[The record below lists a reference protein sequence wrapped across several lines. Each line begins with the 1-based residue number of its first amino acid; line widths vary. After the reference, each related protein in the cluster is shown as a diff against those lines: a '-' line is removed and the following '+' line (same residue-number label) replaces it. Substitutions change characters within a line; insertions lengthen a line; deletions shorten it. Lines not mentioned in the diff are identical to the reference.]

1 MGEQEVNRRI
11 LLVRRPTGVPEAG
24 DFAMDEVPAPAPA
37 DGQFLIRNLFLS
49 VDPAQ
54 RGWAT
59 DASNYTNTVP
69 LGGVMRAL
77 AVGIVM
83 ESRHP
88 EFPVGSH
95 AYGWFGWQAF
105 AVAGPDDVLTRFA
118 APEVPLSAYAGIL
131 GINGLTAWL
140 AFHRLGRPNP
150 GDTIL
155 VSTAAGAV
163 GSIVGQLASAA
174 GCRAVGLTGSDDK
187 ADLCRTRFGYDV
199 ALNYKSGTLADL
211 LSEAAPDGFD
221 IFFDSVGGSIL
232 DTSLRQ
238 MRIAGRV
245 VQCGTASIA
254 TWTPPPQ
261 GLRNEREVLTR
272 RLSWNGFVI
281 FDHQSLFEETMA
293 ELIAMIRSGRLTYDE
308 DIRGGIETAPQA
320 LADVYSGRNTG
331 KTLIALA

>member
-1 MGEQEVNRRI
+1 MAEQQVNRRI
-11 LLVRRPTGVPEAG
+11 LLVRRPTGIPETD
-24 DFAMDEVPAPAPA
+24 DFAMDEAPIPAPA

-59 DASNYTNTVP
+59 DAANYTTTVP

-77 AVGIVM
+77 AVGIVV

-88 EFPVGSH
+88 DFPVGSH
-95 AYGWFGWQAF
+95 AYGWFGWQSF
-105 AVAGPDDVLTRFA
+105 AVAGPGDVLTRFA
-118 APEVPLSAYAGIL
+118 EPEISLSAHAGIL
-131 GINGLTAWL
+131 GINGMTAWL
-140 AFHRLGRPNP
+140 AFHRLGRPNA
-150 GDTIL
+150 GDTVL

-163 GSIVGQLASAA
+163 GSIVGQLARAS
-174 GCRAVGLTGSDDK
+174 GCRVVGLTGSADK
-187 ADLCRTRFGYDV
+187 ADVCRTRFGYDV
-199 ALNYKSGTLADL
+199 ALNYKSASLVDL

-232 DTSLRQ
+232 DTALRK
-238 MRIAGRV
+238 MRIGGRV

-254 TWTPPPQ
+254 SWTPSPQ
-261 GLRNEREVLTR
+261 GLRNEREILTR

-281 FDHQSLFEETMA
+281 FDHQPLFDDTMA
-293 ELIAMIRSGRLTYDE
+293 ELVAMIRSGRLTYDE
-308 DIRGGIETAPQA
+308 DIRSGLETAPQA
-320 LADVYSGRNTG
+320 LADVYSGRNAG